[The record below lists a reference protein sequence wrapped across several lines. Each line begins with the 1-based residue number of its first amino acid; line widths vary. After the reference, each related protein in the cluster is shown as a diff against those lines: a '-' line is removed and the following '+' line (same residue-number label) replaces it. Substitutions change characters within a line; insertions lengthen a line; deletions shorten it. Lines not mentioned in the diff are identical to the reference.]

1 MKVCKSLG
9 LEEARIIAEAGIEAV
24 KKTGERGMTIAVVDR
39 HGDPVCL
46 MRMDGPGGG
55 TVRMALA
62 KACTAIA
69 TLWDTIDF
77 RKFLPTEDVA
87 PYELVPIPNFTC
99 IPGGVLVRTKDGTVV
114 GAVGTSGRQAT
125 GPGSDE
131 EIARAAAK
139 AFEKT
144 KGFES

>member
-1 MKVCKSLG
+1 MQKWKSIG
-9 LEEARIIAEAGIEAV
+9 LEEAKVVCEAALDAAR
-24 KKTGERGMTIAVVDR
+24 KTGERGITVAVVDR
-39 HGDPVCL
+39 QGAPVCL
-46 MRMDGPGGG
+46 MRLEGIGSA
-55 TVRMALA
+55 TVYMALA
-62 KACTAIA
+62 KCYTAMG
-69 TLWDTIDF
+69 TLRDTIEF
-77 RKFLPTEDVA
+77 RKFLPEEDVA
-87 PYELVPIPNFTC
+87 AYEMFPIPNFTV
-99 IPGGVLVRTKDGTVV
+99 IPGGVLIKAKDGAVV